1 MARGWHGNSEGH
13 ARAGRLG
20 GRKSAEVRQR
30 NRAVRFG
37 EQLQMNSTQAKKR
50 GQTKTIA
57 KKA

>member
-30 NRAVRFG
+30 NRSVRFG
-37 EQLQMNSTQAKKR
+37 EQLPSNSDKPTTNKR
-50 GQTKTIA
+50 KSANKTT
-57 KKA
+57 